1 MMQKNLYQDAI
12 ELQDASNA
20 SGVVH
25 WLSREALPFIWNE
38 IRQEDGTGT
47 ADVNAH
53 PIMVLTVDKL
63 ASLAHM
69 NDYGSTSLDRYAEA
83 YRLCEQRAE
92 AIRKANRQE
101 IEAAEERD
109 IAAAEKSMEAGR

>member
-25 WLSREALPFIWNE
+25 WLSREALPFIWE
-38 IRQEDGTGT
+38 EQRAEGTH
-47 ADVNAH
+47 AVNNH

-69 NDYGSTSLDRYAEA
+69 QDFGSTSLQRFSEA
-83 YRLCEQRAE
+83 YDICKERAE
-92 AIRKANRQE
+92 KIRKANRAE